1 MQLKTGRK
9 AYKRTSAHRRNRAG
23 RRILSLVLLISLI
36 TLALLLTGVIKPS
49 RWFRGEPSGTEAASA
64 DNSSGTSG
72 STEPSGSA
80 VASGAASPTVSSD
93 SETPA
98 SPTESETPPS
108 ALPGASESVDAA
120 SPDVTSTGAPS
131 SPSAS
136 ESSASAS
143 SPASPDATLRTP
155 GHENMP
161 EFGSMPIT
169 GDLKELEAKV
179 RQMTGAFSGTYGVT
193 FVNLATGERFGV
205 NDTKEYIAASTSKFP
220 MNVLLW
226 KRIAA
231 GEIDPEAKLVYKQED
246 FESGTGIIQNDPF
259 GTEYSVRTTSKYSI
273 IHSDNCGI
281 NMIIRLL
288 DIEDIR
294 QYLRDLGGV
303 VEYGKTHRSCPADM
317 ANVAVDL
324 YRFYYENPAA
334 AGELIDNLEHTNWNE
349 RINGLLPDDVKVAH
363 KIGNQTRT
371 ANDVGIVFAS
381 RPYVLSVMTD
391 KVDFDAACRNIAK
404 LSKMIYDTLEAQ
416 P

>member
-1 MQLKTGRK
+1 MQQKRNNK
-9 AYKRTSAHRRNRAG
+9 ASRRSSDYRRNRTG
-23 RRILSLVLLISLI
+23 RRILSIVLLASVVLLI
-36 TLALLLTGVIKPS
+36 LLLTRKLLPDE
-49 RWFRGEPSGTEAASA
+49 WFPPVSPAASA
-64 DNSSGTSG
+64 NITA
-72 STEPSGSA
+72 STELPADSA
-80 VASGAASPTVSSD
+80 TN
-93 SETPA
+93 
-98 SPTESETPPS
+98 
-108 ALPGASESVDAA
+108 AL
-120 SPDVTSTGAPS
+120 

-136 ESSASAS
+136 SPVPTSQSPPPESAAPSQNPDFTAPASADPTPS
-143 SPASPDATLRTP
+143 AAPETLLRTP

-161 EFGSMPIT
+161 DFGTVASQGNLGT
-169 GDLKELEAKV
+169 LEKKV
-179 RQMTGAFSGTYGVT
+179 RDMVSAFPGTYGVT

-205 NDTKEYIAASTSKFP
+205 NDTQEYIAASTSKFP

-231 GEIDPEAKLVYKQED
+231 GEINPEAMLTYKQED
-246 FESGTGIIQNDPF
+246 FESGTGIIQNEPF
-259 GTEYSVRTTSKYSI
+259 GTEFSVRTTSEYSV

-324 YRFYYENPAA
+324 YRFYCENPFV
-334 AGELIDNLEHTNWNE
+334 AGELIDFLEHTDWND
-349 RINGLLPDDVKVAH
+349 RINGLLPKEVRVAH

-371 ANDVGIVFAS
+371 ANDVGIIFAS
-381 RPYVLSVMTD
+381 QPYVLSVMTD
-391 KVDFDAACRNIAK
+391 KVDFDTACRNIAK
-404 LSKMIYDTLEAQ
+404 LSKMIYDHLEEQ